1 MTSKPQTVVH
11 FCFKKIWTQFLMT
24 KIQAFGK
31 EIPSIWQ
38 LNRAPCFNRG
48 SKPSRL

>member
-31 EIPSIWQ
+31 RDSFYM
-38 LNRAPCFNRG
+38 AA
-48 SKPSRL
+48 K